1 MMTSTASFPRVTG
14 RNLENREF
22 TLPRD
27 LEGEL
32 NIVLVAYERW
42 QQDVIDTWTPHLG
55 KLAAEFSRLKVY
67 ELPVLSFAMRMMRVW
82 IDGGMRYG
90 IPDKA
95 VRETTITLY
104 TNISAFNKALG
115 IGSTRTIYVLLLDR
129 QGRVLWRG
137 QDQFDAQQL
146 ASLRAA
152 VAAAGSAG

>member
-1 MMTSTASFPRVTG
+1 MTSTPSFPRVTG

-22 TLPRD
+22 TLPGD

-32 NIVLVAYERW
+32 NVVLVAYERW

-55 KLAAEFSRLKVY
+55 KLAAEFSGLRVY
-67 ELPVLSFAMRMMRVW
+67 ELPVISFAMRMMRVW

-104 TNISAFNKALG
+104 TNVSAFNRALG
-115 IGSTRTIYVLLLDR
+115 LGSTRTIYVLLVDR

-137 QDQFDAQQL
+137 QDRFDPQQL
-146 ASLRAA
+146 AALRAA
-152 VAAAGSAG
+152 VAAAGRPR

>member
-1 MMTSTASFPRVTG
+1 MTSTPSFPRVTG

-32 NIVLVAYERW
+32 NVVLVAYERW

-55 KLAAEFSRLKVY
+55 RLAAEFSGLRVY
-67 ELPVLSFAMRMMRVW
+67 ELPVISFAMRMMRVW

-104 TNISAFNKALG
+104 TNVSAFNRALG
-115 IGSTRTIYVLLLDR
+115 LGSTRTIYVLLVDR

-137 QDQFDAQQL
+137 QDGFDPQQFA
-146 ASLRAA
+146 ALRTA
-152 VAAAGSAG
+152 VAAVQPAR